1 MIELW
6 LHNIEKRLHME
17 NQTILSKLDQSVSVI
32 IEKYNFFKQENEAL
46 RVEMV
51 KLRAESDAKSRE
63 IEKLFEDNALKDM
76 EIEEIVQKIESLM
89 V

>member
-1 MIELW
+1 
-6 LHNIEKRLHME
+6 ME

>member
-1 MIELW
+1 
-6 LHNIEKRLHME
+6 ME
-17 NQTILSKLDQSVSVI
+17 NQTILSKLDHGVSVI
-32 IEKYNFFKQENEAL
+32 IERYNFCKQENEAL